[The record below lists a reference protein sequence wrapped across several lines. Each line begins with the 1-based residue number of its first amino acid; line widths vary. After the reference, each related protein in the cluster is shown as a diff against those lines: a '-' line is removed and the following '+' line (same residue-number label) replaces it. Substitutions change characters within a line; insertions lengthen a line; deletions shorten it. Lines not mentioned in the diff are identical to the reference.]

1 MIFFLEVI
9 EQWLIKGGIIMEK
22 ALVLGASGAM
32 GYAIT
37 KELCGRG
44 IDVIAFARNKK
55 KLEDLFHGEERI
67 QIVAGD
73 VCKQENIMEAA
84 KGVDVIFHAVNIPY
98 TDWEL
103 KQPELLKNIL
113 ETTKYHGAKLA
124 MVDNIYAY
132 GRQEG
137 ARVTEEAVKNPHTKK
152 GKIRLQL
159 ELMAKQAGVPVLTA
173 HFPDFYGPNAES
185 TLIHHTLQGVIAN
198 KISSF
203 VGDKKLAREYIF
215 TPDGAKAIVELA
227 LRDDAYGQN
236 WNIPGCGVITGEEM
250 IGHIRELTG
259 YTKPIMTVKKRMI
272 GMLGLFD
279 KQMKEFVE
287 MLYLTEEPVILSGE
301 KYERYVGKV
310 PKTSYRE
317 GLKETIS
324 FLERKAK

>member
-1 MIFFLEVI
+1 M
-9 EQWLIKGGIIMEK
+9 KK

-37 KELCGRG
+37 KELCTLG
-44 IDVIAFARNKK
+44 IDVVAFARKRE
-55 KLEDLFHGEERI
+55 KLETLFREEENI

-73 VCKQENIMEAA
+73 VFKQANIMEAA

-98 TDWEL
+98 TDWGT

-113 ETTKYHGAKLA
+113 ETTKCQGAKLA

-132 GRQEG
+132 GKQGRG
-137 ARVTEEAVKNPHTKK
+137 KVTEEALKNPHTKK
-152 GKIRLQL
+152 GRIRLQL
-159 ELMAKQAGVPVLTA
+159 ELMAKQAEVPVLIA

-185 TLIHHTLQGVIAN
+185 TLVHHTLQGVLAN

-236 WNIPGCGVITGEEM
+236 WNIPGSGVITGEEM
-250 IGHIRELTG
+250 IRHIRELTG

-272 GMLGLFD
+272 GMIGLFD

-287 MLYLTEEPVILSGE
+287 MLYLTEEPVVLSGE
-301 KYERYVGKV
+301 KYERYIGKV

-324 FLERKAK
+324 FLERETR

>member
-1 MIFFLEVI
+1 MMM
-9 EQWLIKGGIIMEK
+9 KK
-22 ALVLGASGAM
+22 ALVLGASGSM

-44 IDVIAFARNKK
+44 IDTIAFARNKE
-55 KLEDLFHGEERI
+55 KLEKLFYNEEKI
-67 QIVAGD
+67 QIVEGD
-73 VCKQENIMEAA
+73 VFKQANIMEAA
-84 KGVDVIFHAVNIPY
+84 KGVDVIFHAINIPY
-98 TDWEL
+98 TDWEI

-113 ETTKYHGAKLA
+113 ETTKHHGAKLA

-132 GRQEG
+132 GRQGREK
-137 ARVTEEAVKNPHTKK
+137 VTEEAVKNPHTKK

-185 TLIHHTLQGVIAN
+185 TLVHHTLQGVLAN

-227 LRDDAYGQN
+227 LRDDAYGQS
-236 WNIPGCGVITGEEM
+236 WNIPGYGVITGEEM

-272 GMLGLFD
+272 GMIGLLD

-287 MLYLTEEPVILSGE
+287 MLYLTEEPVVLSGE

-317 GLKETIS
+317 GLKETIL
-324 FLERKAK
+324 FLERKTR

>member
-1 MIFFLEVI
+1 M
-9 EQWLIKGGIIMEK
+9 KK

-37 KELCGRG
+37 KELCARG
-44 IDVIAFARNKK
+44 IDVVAFARNKTR
-55 KLEDLFHGEERI
+55 LERLFQGEEKV
-67 QIVAGD
+67 QIIAGD
-73 VCKQENIMEAA
+73 VFQRLDVMEAT

-98 TDWEL
+98 TDWEA
-103 KQPELLKNIL
+103 KQSNLLKNVL
-113 ETTKYHGAKLA
+113 ETTKYYGIKLA

-132 GRQEG
+132 GRQGREKI
-137 ARVTEEAVKNPHTKK
+137 TEEAEKNPHTKK
-152 GKIRLQL
+152 GNIRLQL
-159 ELMAKQAGVPVLTA
+159 EIMAKQYGVPVLIA

-185 TLIHHTLQGVIAN
+185 TLIHHTLQSVLEN

-227 LRDDAYGQN
+227 LRNDAYGQN

-250 IGHIRELTG
+250 IQYIRELTG
-259 YTKPIMTVKKRMI
+259 YKKSVMTVKKRMI

-287 MLYLTEEPVILSGE
+287 MLYLTEEPVVLSGE
-301 KYERYVGKV
+301 KYERYIGEV
-310 PKTSYRE
+310 PRTAYID
-317 GLKETIS
+317 GLRETIEYMRS
-324 FLERKAK
+324 RVKTG

>member
-1 MIFFLEVI
+1 
-9 EQWLIKGGIIMEK
+9 MEK

-73 VCKQENIMEAA
+73 VYKQENIMEAA

-132 GRQEG
+132 GRQGGEK
-137 ARVTEEAVKNPHTKK
+137 VTEEAVKNPHTKK

-159 ELMAKQAGVPVLTA
+159 ELMAKQVGVPVLTA

-185 TLIHHTLQGVIAN
+185 TLIHHTLQGVLAN

-227 LRDDAYGQN
+227 LRDDTYGQN

-301 KYERYVGKV
+301 KYERYIGKV
-310 PKTSYRE
+310 PKTPYRE

>member
-1 MIFFLEVI
+1 M
-9 EQWLIKGGIIMEK
+9 KK
-22 ALVLGASGAM
+22 TLVLGASGSM

-44 IDVIAFARNKK
+44 IGVVAFSRNKE
-55 KLEDLFHGEERI
+55 KLEDLFCGEERI

-73 VCKQENIMEAA
+73 VFKQENIVEAA

-103 KQPELLKNIL
+103 KQPKLLKNIL

-132 GRQEG
+132 GRQGGEK
-137 ARVTEEAVKNPHTKK
+137 VTEETIKKPHTKK

-185 TLIHHTLQGVIAN
+185 TLVHHTLQGVLAN

-227 LRDDAYGQN
+227 LRDEAYGQN
-236 WNIPGCGVITGEEM
+236 WNIPGSGVITGEEM

-279 KQMKEFVE
+279 KQMKEFLE
-287 MLYLTEEPVILSGE
+287 MLYLTEEPVVLSGE
-301 KYERYVGKV
+301 KYESYIGEV
-310 PKTSYRE
+310 PKTSYYE
-317 GLKETIS
+317 GLKETIL
-324 FLERKAK
+324 FLKGRN

>member
-9 EQWLIKGGIIMEK
+9 KQWLIKGGIIMEK